1 MGDRM
6 AVEHAA
12 ARRGTLWLWTD
23 PTTEERTMAKSTVV
37 PIAAIAVVVAA
48 AALLNPSAE
57 RHRDK
62 IKEATGNRNQVA
74 RVLGLGSLKAFA
86 SSYHS
91 LGIASY
97 TTAGEKTLS
106 FGAFGLVFVTN

>member
-1 MGDRM
+1 MSKALTTIVTVA
-6 AVEHAA
+6 AV
-12 ARRGTLWLWTD
+12 L
-23 PTTEERTMAKSTVV
+23 
-37 PIAAIAVVVAA
+37 VAA

-62 IKEATGNRNQVA
+62 IREAAGERSPVA

-86 SSYHS
+86 SNYHS
-91 LGIASY
+91 LGVASY

-106 FGAFGLVFVTN
+106 VGVLGLVFVSD